1 MNKCRLAPSILS
13 FDHSRLREAIAEVA
27 RAGAERIHFDVM
39 DGQFVPPITFG
50 DRLVADLRN
59 VTDIPFEAH
68 LMTLT
73 PDRQFDAFAAAGCSR
88 IYFHYEAT
96 PHAHRLA
103 QALRSK
109 GIEAG
114 VALNPAT
121 PASNIETIVNDI
133 DAVLLMTV
141 NPGWGGQ
148 AFIESVLPK
157 IKAVRAMRAD
167 IDIEVD
173 GGIEP
178 DTLPRACAA
187 GANLFVTGSF
197 LAKSK
202 TITEGVQTLIKA
214 CC

>member
-13 FDHSRLREAIAEVA
+13 FDFSRLREAVMELTA
-27 RAGAERIHFDVM
+27 AGAERVHFDVM

-50 DRLVADLRN
+50 DQLVANLRG

-73 PDRQFDAFAAAGCSR
+73 PDRHFDAFIAAGCKR

-103 QALRSK
+103 QALRHK

-121 PASNIETIVNDI
+121 PGLVLQPIINDI
-133 DAVLLMTV
+133 DAVLIMTV

-148 AFIESVLPK
+148 AFIESMLGKVK
-157 IKAVRAMRAD
+157 EVRAMRAD

-178 DTLPRACAA
+178 ETLPRACAA
-187 GANLFVTGSF
+187 GANLFVTGSY

-202 TITEGVQTLIKA
+202 SITQGIKTLMKA

>member
-13 FDHSRLREAIAEVA
+13 FDHSRLREAIAELA
-27 RAGAERIHFDVM
+27 NAGAERVHFDVM

-50 DRLVADLRN
+50 DRLVKDLRD

-68 LMTLT
+68 LMTMT
-73 PDRQFDAFAAAGCSR
+73 PDRQFDAFIAAGCSR

-103 QALRSK
+103 QTLRSK
-109 GIEAG
+109 GIQAG

-121 PASNIETIVNDI
+121 PVSSVQSIINDI

-157 IKAVRAMRAD
+157 IRAVRAMREA

-178 DTLPRACAA
+178 ETLPKACAA
-187 GANLFVTGSF
+187 GANLFVTGSY
-197 LAKSK
+197 LANSK
-202 TITEGVQTLIKA
+202 TITEGVQTLMKA

>member
-1 MNKCRLAPSILS
+1 MKKCRLAPSILS
-13 FDHSRLREAIAEVA
+13 FDHSRLREAVAELA
-27 RAGAERIHFDVM
+27 KAGAERVHFDVM

-50 DRLVADLRN
+50 DRLVADLRD

-68 LMTLT
+68 LMINT
-73 PDRQFDAFAAAGCSR
+73 PDRQFEAFAAAGCSR

-96 PHAHRLA
+96 AHAHRLA

-114 VALNPAT
+114 LAINPAT
-121 PASNIETIVNDI
+121 PAADVEPIVNDI
-133 DAVLLMTV
+133 DAVLVMTV

-148 AFIESVLPK
+148 NFIQGMLPK
-157 IKAVRAMRAD
+157 IKAIRAMRAD

-178 DTLPRACAA
+178 HTLPQACEA
-187 GANLFVTGSF
+187 GANLFVTGSY

-202 TITEGVQTLIKA
+202 TITEGVQTLLKA

>member
-1 MNKCRLAPSILS
+1 MNQCRLAPSILS
-13 FDHSRLREAIAEVA
+13 FDHSRLREAVAELA
-27 RAGAERIHFDVM
+27 TAGAERVHFDVM

-50 DRLVADLRN
+50 DRMVADLRD

-68 LMTLT
+68 LMIAT
-73 PDRQFDAFAAAGCSR
+73 PDRQFEAFAAAGCKR

-96 PHAHRLA
+96 AHAHRFA
-103 QALRSK
+103 QALRNLK
-109 GIEAG
+109 VEAG
-114 VALNPAT
+114 LAINPAT
-121 PASNIETIVNDI
+121 PASAVEAIIHDI
-133 DAVLLMTV
+133 DAVLVMTV

-148 AFIESVLPK
+148 TFIHSMLPK
-157 IKAVRAMRAD
+157 IKAIRAMRAD

-178 DTLPRACAA
+178 ETLPLACSA

-197 LAKSK
+197 LAKSP
-202 TITEGVQTLIKA
+202 TITQGVQTLLKA

>member
-13 FDHSRLREAIAEVA
+13 FDHSRLRDAVAELSK
-27 RAGAERIHFDVM
+27 AGAERVHFDVM

-50 DRLVADLRN
+50 DRLVADLRD

-68 LMTLT
+68 LMIAN
-73 PDRQFDAFAAAGCSR
+73 PDRQFEAFKAAGCSR

-96 PHAHRLA
+96 PHAHRFA
-103 QALRSK
+103 QALRHMDVQ
-109 GIEAG
+109 AG
-114 VALNPAT
+114 VAINPAT
-121 PASNIETIVNDI
+121 PAEAVQPIIGDI
-133 DAVLLMTV
+133 DAVLVMTV

-148 AFIESVLPK
+148 SFIASMLPK
-157 IKAVRAMRAD
+157 IKAIRAMRAD

-178 DTLPRACAA
+178 ETLPHACAA
-187 GANLFVTGSF
+187 GANLFVTGSY
-197 LAKSK
+197 LAKSP
-202 TITEGVQTLIKA
+202 TITQGVQTLLKA